1 MNRISDVRQS
11 KCLCVFYSKITIT
24 ICFLFEI
31 NLINSIIFFGL
42 QIFSVE
48 NEFLI
53 FRNKKVALYFL
64 FLFEQKPTAIII
76 AIEKGYFL

>member
-31 NLINSIIFFGL
+31 NLIIFFGL